1 MPSRRKKPASRPGFA
16 RPLTILALAFLAAA
30 ALLEIGTRIL
40 VREEALVYQDS
51 ADPRLGFEL
60 RPGAQGYKL
69 GSWVRINSLGLRQPE
84 LAPVKGPHEFRLLVV
99 GDHPSFALGLPEDA
113 GYVQQIRRYFQW
125 PKNTVFTVANL
136 SMYNYN
142 ITQKIEAL
150 KHRGLS
156 LDADAVLL
164 QVGPD
169 DLRSHP
175 SPWLNQPRLKNFL
188 REHSRFYRWATEQIF
203 TRRAPPQGAA
213 AEPGEIRRSLA
224 DFKKSC
230 GRPVMIAYFPDLSKG
245 ETWASPSPIEKR
257 YQKAARELGI
267 PFANVARAF
276 RRHAASALLIDPRQP
291 YLSALGQSL
300 ASKAIAPGVFAL
312 ARSRS
317 PALRRPRRRYPKLL
331 PPERPSRS
339 PALRRPRRRYPK
351 LLPPERPN

>member
-40 VREEALVYQDS
+40 VRQEALVYQDS
-51 ADPRLGFEL
+51 ADPRLRFEL
-60 RPGAQGYKL
+60 RPGAQGYKS

-84 LAPVKGPHEFRLLVV
+84 LAPSKGPHEFRLLVV

-142 ITQKIEAL
+142 IIQKIEAL

-164 QVGPD
+164 QVGPGD
-169 DLRSHP
+169 FGSHP
-175 SPWLNQPRLKNFL
+175 SPWLNRPRLKNFL
-188 REHSRFYRWATEQIF
+188 REHSHFYRWATEQLF
-203 TRRAPPQGAA
+203 TSRAALSGGGDSAPPGK
-213 AEPGEIRRSLA
+213 ILRSLA
-224 DFKKSC
+224 DFKKNC
-230 GRPVMIAYFPDLSKG
+230 GRPMMIAYFPDLSKG
-245 ETWASPSPIEKR
+245 ETWESPSPIEKR
-257 YQKAARELGI
+257 YQKDARKLGI
-267 PFANVARAF
+267 PFTNVARAF

-300 ASKAIAPGVFAL
+300 ASKAVAPGVFAL
-312 ARSRS
+312 ARRRA
-317 PALRRPRRRYPKLL
+317 PALRRPRRH
-331 PPERPSRS
+331 
-339 PALRRPRRRYPK
+339 YPK